1 MKERV
6 ARAREKSFSGP
17 GNGKN
22 TPKFSKVRHVGSR
35 VHQKLFKSAQ
45 ILSGEKIFGFLLG
58 SACSADDFDTDL
70 AAFDVATMLEESNAE
85 VLVFPPE
92 VSGLLEVKM
101 LSKLPS

>member
-35 VHQKLFKSAQ
+35 VHQKLFKSAR
-45 ILSGEKIFGFLLG
+45 IPSDKKIFGFLLG
-58 SACSADDFDTDL
+58 SACIATAPGGFIRQNLFEL
-70 AAFDVATMLEESNAE
+70 AQENLDVVSVRTVLSSV
-85 VLVFPPE
+85 VLV
-92 VSGLLEVKM
+92 LIDCL
-101 LSKLPS
+101 